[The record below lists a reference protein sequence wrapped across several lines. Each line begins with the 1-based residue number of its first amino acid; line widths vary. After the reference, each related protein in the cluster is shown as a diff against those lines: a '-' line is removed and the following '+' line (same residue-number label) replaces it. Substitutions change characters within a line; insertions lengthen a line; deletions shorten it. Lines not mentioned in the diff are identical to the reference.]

1 MKPGDRIDIPVRLDQ
16 VDDLLKSLTVFDEQG
31 AVGPV
36 SLPGQTPLPELFR
49 DLPFGPEALSSR
61 AALLNALV
69 GSEVEVDGPV
79 KAKGRI
85 LRVESEEVALP
96 NGGGTAQ
103 QNRLSLMTER
113 GLVQVVIEDVASIRF
128 VDPQTREQ
136 IERALLGYAENRAKD
151 RRRISIGFLGRDERQ
166 VAVSYVVAAPVW
178 KTSYRMVLPAKPGPA
193 RIQGWAIL
201 ENLTGGDWK
210 DVDLTL
216 VSGNPVALKQQLYTA
231 QFRDRPNIPVAAG
244 LSVVPKVDDADGKV
258 KLRRP
263 RATRLAGEVPP
274 V

>member
-1 MKPGDRIDIPVRLDQ
+1 MSAVMFAPAVRGRTALLSAVAMMALSLAGPLAAAELRVSAVVLSSAGVAQFTHSGAVKPGDRIDIPVRLDQ

-166 VAVSYVVAAPVW
+166 VA
-178 KTSYRMVLPAKPGPA
+178 
-193 RIQGWAIL
+193 
-201 ENLTGGDWK
+201 
-210 DVDLTL
+210 
-216 VSGNPVALKQQLYTA
+216 
-231 QFRDRPNIPVAAG
+231 
-244 LSVVPKVDDADGKV
+244 
-258 KLRRP
+258 
-263 RATRLAGEVPP
+263 
-274 V
+274 